1 MKQCPKICSTIYW
14 DLIVCCWNMLQSFLL
29 REQLGLCVLQK
40 EFGISMCTHC
50 NTSSFQIFKQMWWC
64 TVHREY
70 RRRQTPE
77 IVNFCCVLNASLK
90 NTDFVVLCFSLSLN
104 LPVQALNALKEYGN
118 GAPRIFL
125 SLVIGNECLASRS
138 SGHFVPCYLL
148 IHSLK
153 LQRHSGS

>member
-1 MKQCPKICSTIYW
+1 M
-14 DLIVCCWNMLQSFLL
+14 
-29 REQLGLCVLQK
+29 
-40 EFGISMCTHC
+40 
-50 NTSSFQIFKQMWWC
+50 
-64 TVHREY
+64 
-70 RRRQTPE
+70 
-77 IVNFCCVLNASLK
+77 LNASLK